1 MAIIDRIGY
10 YTVFE
15 DGYIVKGKEWYPLV
29 TKSDCSVNM
38 IPEPVQP
45 DPTYV
50 VTERNIWG
58 QVIDEYPACYDAEAI
73 QEYRLKCSVIRELNK
88 KRQEARQKALKEFKK
103 YRQNRLKEVQKAY
116 LLQEKKKCMAEKAYR
131 NRVSKR
137 YKEYKAYMATQ
148 SKTFN
153 VFGMKITY
161 TPKKVAP
168 KAKVIQKRVIK
179 AFGRSIE
186 IER

>member
-29 TKSDCSVNM
+29 TKSDCSINM

-58 QVIDEYPACYDAEAI
+58 
-73 QEYRLKCSVIRELNK
+73 RLLMNIRRVMMRKL
-88 KRQEARQKALKEFKK
+88 FK
-103 YRQNRLKEVQKAY
+103 NIV
-116 LLQEKKKCMAEKAYR
+116 
-131 NRVSKR
+131 
-137 YKEYKAYMATQ
+137 
-148 SKTFN
+148 
-153 VFGMKITY
+153 
-161 TPKKVAP
+161 
-168 KAKVIQKRVIK
+168 
-179 AFGRSIE
+179 
-186 IER
+186 